1 MNSNPTTSASGIG
14 KKVFFV
20 EDDALIVD
28 IYRKKFLQ
36 EGFEVQVAEDGL
48 AAMKMLAVTK
58 PDLVVLDLMMPKLS
72 GVDVLKFMR
81 AQPELKSVP
90 VIILSNSYMTDAA
103 HEAAVAGADRSL
115 LKSRCT
121 PRLLITVI
129 REIFGGSQGSVDQ
142 SVLLAARE
150 IYSKPAEPA
159 APATAP
165 QARPPVREAP
175 KKEAQPSHIDTKILD
190 DFLENAPGALTS
202 MRQLLDVFLNCAD
215 SSARPLRL
223 EDLHRKV
230 HFFTSLASLSGCY
243 QIAQLSSALEA
254 LLMDLCD
261 RPGLAGPS
269 AGETIRHAIDF
280 FSDLIRYARTASVE
294 PLPEASAIV
303 IDDDVIS
310 NRLVVAALHRANFK
324 AASAND
330 PLKALTLLQEKKF
343 DLILLDV
350 NMPLMDGFEF
360 CGRLRALDRYK
371 KTPIIFVTCRTDFTS
386 REQGIRSGG
395 DDVIAKPIL
404 PLELAVKAV
413 THLLKSQ
420 LPDQPE
426 RKTGRF

>member
-1 MNSNPTTSASGIG
+1 M
-14 KKVFFV
+14 
-20 EDDALIVD
+20 IVG

-36 EGFEVQVAEDGL
+36 EGFEVHVAEDGL
-48 AAMKMLAVTK
+48 AAMKLLAVAK
-58 PDLVVLDLMMPKLS
+58 PDVVVLDLMMPKLS
-72 GVDVLKFMR
+72 GVDVLKFIR
-81 AQPELKSVP
+81 AQPELKSLP

-103 HEAAVAGADRSL
+103 HDAAVAGADRSL

-121 PRLLITVI
+121 PKLLINVI

-142 SVLLAARE
+142 SVLLAVRK
-150 IYSKPAEPA
+150 IYSESAGPSAHPQVHLPA
-159 APATAP
+159 
-165 QARPPVREAP
+165 REAP
-175 KKEAQPSHIDTKILD
+175 KKESLPSHIDTKILD
-190 DFLENAPGALTS
+190 DFLENAPGALAS

-215 SSARPLRL
+215 PSARPLRL
-223 EDLHRKV
+223 EDLNRKV

-254 LLMDLCD
+254 LLMDLRD

-280 FSDLIRYARTASVE
+280 FGDLIRYARAASVE

-330 PLKALTLLQEKKF
+330 PLKALNLLQEKKF

-413 THLLKSQ
+413 THMLKSQ

-426 RKTGRF
+426 KKVGRF